1 MHAIPDAL
9 QRRGEF
15 AHGHLAQDLRPAR
28 PDQVLKEGF
37 VDRPLLGGALRPRA
51 SLLGLLPRRES
62 RWLLLAGLE
71 LLRPSL
77 RQLLRMPL
85 EHLGGSPLDVHLA
98 DLVLCLLSRDPA
110 PEALVNLLLGD
121 LLHLLAVSR

>member
-1 MHAIPDAL
+1 MHAVPDAL

-15 AHGHLAQDLRPAR
+15 AHGYLAQDLELGVEDLRPAR
-28 PDQVLKEGF
+28 PDQVLKERF

-85 EHLGGSPLDVHLA
+85 EHLGGSPLHG
-98 DLVLCLLSRDPA
+98 P
-110 PEALVNLLLGD
+110 
-121 LLHLLAVSR
+121 